1 MTPASPPQP
10 TKACT
15 FDVSCP
21 PGASVDSIF
30 DAAAAIVGTAELFS
44 VQHLGGTNF
53 QLSVTSSS
61 AMSRIVNAGALT
73 IGGTSVPIV
82 PVGPQV
88 TSITCLY
95 LPIYV
100 RNEALAAA
108 LSLYG
113 KVLDIRFGVYQ
124 DHPNLRTGTRYIR
137 MEMKESTPVPNF
149 LRVSG
154 HRATFDYRG
163 LKRVCRRCQQ
173 EGHLKAACNV
183 PYCTRCAAFGHDT
196 VGCAAGCGRCG
207 AAHATVD
214 CTQRRSYSAVAGCGQ
229 GDFPAL
235 TPASQTPKSQDRP
248 PTTPPPPPAATVATQ
263 GSGDTSAPAEPPVTT
278 PSEITPTSQ
287 QSQLASATDADS
299 NASQDA
305 AEAALSNA
313 VETVSVHAHTPPSPG
328 SGEVLVKEEPPPTPE
343 LRPSPLPSWSDI
355 TEDSASS
362 SDDRLIIDEVA
373 CDKDSALP
381 RGRDRR
387 RGTSEELRK
396 TCSRSRSPHGGA
408 EDGKRLM
415 HHVRYIH
422 GLAVKTTTSPL
433 HPLFA
438 RLRVITLNVQ
448 GFRSVTK
455 QIEVLQFART
465 ARCDLLFLQETNFH
479 RQRDVDLFKQRYGVD
494 CFFSYATTRSSGVG
508 VVIFNRSLL
517 RLSACCFDPDGRYI
531 AFDFSLDGTRF
542 RAVGVYAPAQR
553 SQSPAF
559 FKSLDVHLLD
569 ARNCL
574 LLGDFNCVVDS
585 RRDVRGPGYGRT
597 TWNAGELIRLMQN
610 FDLVDCWTLLHG
622 TAFEHTWQRRDS
634 SSRLDRCYTSEFLSH
649 SVTACCAMNFP
660 PSITYISDHR
670 PVLVELHFSSA
681 ASSQRTW
688 RLDTRLLRDKT
699 SRDCLREALRRSL
712 HGAAPDPSTFD
723 RLQESWRVACV
734 AEGRALRRR
743 HAEQLR
749 DTLLRIRIVRRG
761 GAGTPLMR
769 GYLEQLLDR
778 YQRQLRLCT
787 NAATAYHGRVGP
799 SAHPEVLRYAHRT
812 EVRERRV
819 PSVPTLPGAP
829 ATPGQPS
836 VSGFSAHFRA
846 LATAESTA
854 DRTTLLAHPF
864 LRDLPQV
871 PEDLAAHL
879 HEPPNPE
886 ETYGSLS
893 GARLNEQKSA
903 VLWVNRP
910 PDPSSPIPAKTSIT
924 ILGVTYRSSGVS
936 ADMWTRLA
944 RDIGEKVDRAR
955 AYALPLAERRYL
967 AYSVFCGRLWYLA
980 QAALPTSRFI
990 RRVKSAL
997 FSFFWSEKTE
1007 LVTRPV
1013 VCLPRERGGWGF
1025 PCLDIAPTVLHLK
1038 TTLKIL
1044 RDEHGPARSLALYF
1058 VGHSRRDLG
1067 VDSSNV
1073 WKSRT
1078 PQLDV
1083 VETPTARL
1091 TEVLLEPQISATQ
1104 VELGD
1109 SFSWSRFTSSY
1120 LPGHL
1125 RDFEWQRGW
1134 GVLPSGDRLLRWGVS
1149 RTDECPNCGNRET
1162 NVHAVKE
1169 CVVAR
1174 TFWRVIRTSFH
1185 GLGVGLYLLR
1195 GRCPPGVFVR
1205 LLLAA
1210 AEYVLW
1216 RNRCCAVRQARRSR
1230 ALWPL
1235 LWRLR
1240 RELVGHLEEQLF
1252 FLGEQEFLRRWSC
1265 RYLSVRDSRIELRF
1279 RYLDNL

>member
-61 AMSRIVNAGALT
+61 AMSRIGQRR
-73 IGGTSVPIV
+73 
-82 PVGPQV
+82 GPQV

-154 HRATFDYRG
+154 HQATFDYRG

-183 PYCTRCAAFGHDT
+183 PYCTRCAAFGHDA

-207 AAHATVD
+207 AARATVD

-248 PTTPPPPPAATVATQ
+248 PSTPPPPPAATVATQ
-263 GSGDTSAPAEPPVTT
+263 G
-278 PSEITPTSQ
+278 
-287 QSQLASATDADS
+287 SQLASATDADS

-313 VETVSVHAHTPPSPG
+313 VETVSVHAPTPPSPG
-328 SGEVLVKEEPPPTPE
+328 SGEVMVKEEPPTTPE

-408 EDGKRLM
+408 EDGKRVLSSS
-415 HHVRYIH
+415 
-422 GLAVKTTTSPL
+422 GESGSPRST
-433 HPLFA
+433 PA
-438 RLRVITLNVQ
+438 PAAASKRLRKDLTALSDSSCIT
-448 GFRSVTK
+448 VTK

-585 RRDVRGPGYGRT
+585 RREVRGPGYGRT

-622 TAFEHTWQRRDS
+622 TAFEHTWQRRNS
-634 SSRLDRCYTSEFLSH
+634 SSRLNRCYASEILSH

-769 GYLEQLLDR
+769 GYLQQLLDR
-778 YQRQLRLCT
+778 
-787 NAATAYHGRVGP
+787 
-799 SAHPEVLRYAHRT
+799 
-812 EVRERRV
+812 
-819 PSVPTLPGAP
+819 AP

-846 LATAESTA
+846 LATTESTA

-871 PEDLAAHL
+871 PGDLAAHL

-886 ETYGSLS
+886 EVRGLPLPGNGEVKVSAYADDITLYLRDTDDLGAALGIFETYGSLS

-910 PDPSSPIPAKTSIT
+910 PDPSSPIPAKTSVT

-936 ADMWTRLA
+936 ATSGRKWT
-944 RDIGEKVDRAR
+944 
-955 AYALPLAERRYL
+955 RRYL

-1025 PCLDIAPTVLHLK
+1025 PCVDIAPTVLHLK

-1058 VGHSRRDLG
+1058 SPSSPGPCAETPPPDYRRATQLF
-1067 VDSSNV
+1067 
-1073 WKSRT
+1073 KCLEEQA

-1109 SFSWSRFTSSY
+1109 SFSWSRLTSSY

-1125 RDFEWQRGW
+1125 RDFELQRGW
-1134 GVLPSGDRLLRWGVS
+1134 GVLPSGDHLLRWGVS

-1252 FLGEQEFLRRWSC
+1252 FLGEEEFLRRWSC

>member
-1 MTPASPPQP
+1 MTPASPAQP

-44 VQHLGGTNF
+44 VQHLGGSNF
-53 QLSVTSSS
+53 QMSVTSSS

-183 PYCTRCAAFGHDT
+183 PYCARCAAFGHDT

-229 GDFPAL
+229 DDFPAL
-235 TPASQTPKSQDRP
+235 TPASQTPKSQGRP
-248 PTTPPPPPAATVATQ
+248 PTTPTPPPAATAATQ
-263 GSGDTSAPAEPPVTT
+263 GSGDTPAPAEPPVTT
-278 PSEITPTSQ
+278 PSELAPTSQ
-287 QSQLASATDADS
+287 QSKPASATDANS

-313 VETVSVHAHTPPSPG
+313 VHTASVHAPTPTSPG
-328 SGEVLVKEEPPPTPE
+328 SEEVLVKEERPRTPE
-343 LRPSPLPSWSDI
+343 LCPSPLPSWSDI

-362 SDDRLIIDEVA
+362 SDDRLVIDEVA
-373 CDKDSALP
+373 HDKDSALP

-408 EDGKRLM
+408 EDGKRDLSSS
-415 HHVRYIH
+415 
-422 GLAVKTTTSPL
+422 GESGSPGST
-433 HPLFA
+433 PA
-438 RLRVITLNVQ
+438 SAAAPKRLRKDLVALSDS
-448 GFRSVTK
+448 SVTK
-455 QIEVLQFART
+455 QIEVIQFART

-508 VVIFNRSLL
+508 VIIFNRSLL

-531 AFDFSLDGTRF
+531 AFDFFVDGTRF

-569 ARNCL
+569 ARHCL

-597 TWNAGELIRLMQN
+597 TWNAGELIRLMRH

-622 TAFEHTWQRRDS
+622 TAFEHTWQRGNS
-634 SSRLDRCYTSEFLSH
+634 SSRLDRCYISEFLSP

-660 PSITYISDHR
+660 PSTTYISDHR
-670 PVLVELHFSSA
+670 PVLVELRFSSK

-712 HGAAPDPSTFD
+712 HGAAPDPLTFD
-723 RLQESWRVACV
+723 RLQDSWRVACV

-749 DTLLRIRIVRRG
+749 DTSLRIRIVRRG

-769 GYLEQLLDR
+769 GYLQQLLDR

-819 PSVPTLPGAP
+819 PSVPTTPGAP

-846 LATAESTA
+846 LATTESA
-854 DRTTLLAHPF
+854 
-864 LRDLPQV
+864 
-871 PEDLAAHL
+871 
-879 HEPPNPE
+879 
-886 ETYGSLS
+886 
-893 GARLNEQKSA
+893 
-903 VLWVNRP
+903 
-910 PDPSSPIPAKTSIT
+910 
-924 ILGVTYRSSGVS
+924 
-936 ADMWTRLA
+936 
-944 RDIGEKVDRAR
+944 VDRA
-955 AYALPLAERRYL
+955 
-967 AYSVFCGRLWYLA
+967 
-980 QAALPTSRFI
+980 
-990 RRVKSAL
+990 
-997 FSFFWSEKTE
+997 
-1007 LVTRPV
+1007 
-1013 VCLPRERGGWGF
+1013 
-1025 PCLDIAPTVLHLK
+1025 
-1038 TTLKIL
+1038 TL
-1044 RDEHGPARSLALYF
+1044 
-1058 VGHSRRDLG
+1058 
-1067 VDSSNV
+1067 
-1073 WKSRT
+1073 
-1078 PQLDV
+1078 
-1083 VETPTARL
+1083 
-1091 TEVLLEPQISATQ
+1091 
-1104 VELGD
+1104 
-1109 SFSWSRFTSSY
+1109 
-1120 LPGHL
+1120 
-1125 RDFEWQRGW
+1125 
-1134 GVLPSGDRLLRWGVS
+1134 
-1149 RTDECPNCGNRET
+1149 
-1162 NVHAVKE
+1162 
-1169 CVVAR
+1169 
-1174 TFWRVIRTSFH
+1174 
-1185 GLGVGLYLLR
+1185 
-1195 GRCPPGVFVR
+1195 
-1205 LLLAA
+1205 
-1210 AEYVLW
+1210 
-1216 RNRCCAVRQARRSR
+1216 
-1230 ALWPL
+1230 
-1235 LWRLR
+1235 
-1240 RELVGHLEEQLF
+1240 
-1252 FLGEQEFLRRWSC
+1252 
-1265 RYLSVRDSRIELRF
+1265 
-1279 RYLDNL
+1279 

>member
-1 MTPASPPQP
+1 MDQDGDSHGNVDRVVYVVSGAMTPASPPQP

-61 AMSRIVNAGALT
+61 AMSRIVNAGVLT

-287 QSQLASATDADS
+287 QSQLASDTDADS

-343 LRPSPLPSWSDI
+343 LRPSPLPSWSEI

-408 EDGKRLM
+408 EDGKRVLSSS
-415 HHVRYIH
+415 
-422 GLAVKTTTSPL
+422 GESGSPRST
-433 HPLFA
+433 PA
-438 RLRVITLNVQ
+438 PAAASKRLRKDLTALSESSCIT
-448 GFRSVTK
+448 VTK

-542 RAVGVYAPAQR
+542 RAVGVYAPTQR

-610 FDLVDCWTLLHG
+610 FDLVDCWTLL
-622 TAFEHTWQRRDS
+622 
-634 SSRLDRCYTSEFLSH
+634 
-649 SVTACCAMNFP
+649 
-660 PSITYISDHR
+660 
-670 PVLVELHFSSA
+670 
-681 ASSQRTW
+681 
-688 RLDTRLLRDKT
+688 
-699 SRDCLREALRRSL
+699 
-712 HGAAPDPSTFD
+712 DP
-723 RLQESWRVACV
+723 W
-734 AEGRALRRR
+734 
-743 HAEQLR
+743 
-749 DTLLRIRIVRRG
+749 
-761 GAGTPLMR
+761 
-769 GYLEQLLDR
+769 
-778 YQRQLRLCT
+778 
-787 NAATAYHGRVGP
+787 P
-799 SAHPEVLRYAHRT
+799 SA
-812 EVRERRV
+812 
-819 PSVPTLPGAP
+819 
-829 ATPGQPS
+829 
-836 VSGFSAHFRA
+836 
-846 LATAESTA
+846 
-854 DRTTLLAHPF
+854 
-864 LRDLPQV
+864 
-871 PEDLAAHL
+871 
-879 HEPPNPE
+879 
-886 ETYGSLS
+886 
-893 GARLNEQKSA
+893 
-903 VLWVNRP
+903 
-910 PDPSSPIPAKTSIT
+910 
-924 ILGVTYRSSGVS
+924 
-936 ADMWTRLA
+936 
-944 RDIGEKVDRAR
+944 
-955 AYALPLAERRYL
+955 
-967 AYSVFCGRLWYLA
+967 
-980 QAALPTSRFI
+980 AALPTSRFI

-997 FSFFWSEKTE
+997 FSFFWSGKTE
-1007 LVTRPV
+1007 LATRPV

-1044 RDEHGPARSLALYF
+1044 RDVHGPARSLALYF
-1058 VGHSRRDLG
+1058 VGHSRRVLG
-1067 VDSSNV
+1067 VESPSSPGPCAETPPPDYRRAIQLF
-1073 WKSRT
+1073 KRLEEQT

-1109 SFSWSRFTSSY
+1109 SFSWSRFTSCIS
-1120 LPGHL
+1120 
-1125 RDFEWQRGW
+1125 RGTY
-1134 GVLPSGDRLLRWGVS
+1134 GTSNRLLRWGVS

-1265 RYLSVRDSRIELRF
+1265 RYLSVRDSRIKLRF

>member
-1 MTPASPPQP
+1 MTPALPPQP

-163 LKRVCRRCQQ
+163 LKR
-173 EGHLKAACNV
+173 GHLKAACNV

-287 QSQLASATDADS
+287 QSQLASDTDADS
-299 NASQDA
+299 NASQDT

-362 SDDRLIIDEVA
+362 SDDRLIIDEIVA
-373 CDKDSALP
+373 AALP
-381 RGRDRR
+381 RNCEKPAAAVAAHMAVPKTGSEFFPVAANQGPHDPLQHPQRLPSGCGR
-387 RGTSEELRK
+387 T
-396 TCSRSRSPHGGA
+396 SPHCLTA
-408 EDGKRLM
+408 HASL
-415 HHVRYIH
+415 
-422 GLAVKTTTSPL
+422 
-433 HPLFA
+433 
-438 RLRVITLNVQ
+438 ITLNVQ

-864 LRDLPQV
+864 LRDLPQ
-871 PEDLAAHL
+871 
-879 HEPPNPE
+879 
-886 ETYGSLS
+886 
-893 GARLNEQKSA
+893 
-903 VLWVNRP
+903 
-910 PDPSSPIPAKTSIT
+910 
-924 ILGVTYRSSGVS
+924 
-936 ADMWTRLA
+936 
-944 RDIGEKVDRAR
+944 
-955 AYALPLAERRYL
+955 
-967 AYSVFCGRLWYLA
+967 
-980 QAALPTSRFI
+980 
-990 RRVKSAL
+990 
-997 FSFFWSEKTE
+997 TE

-1025 PCLDIAPTVLHLK
+1025 PCLDITPTVLHLK

-1058 VGHSRRDLG
+1058 VGHSCRDLG
-1067 VDSSNV
+1067 VESASSPGPCAETPPPDYRRAIQLF
-1073 WKSRT
+1073 KRLEEQA

-1091 TEVLLEPQISATQ
+1091 TEVLLEPRISATQ

-1109 SFSWSRFTSSY
+1109 SFSWSRLTSSY

>member
-1 MTPASPPQP
+1 MEAAQAGVPDAANTALSITPEQRPRNEAPVMSQP
-10 TKACT
+10 DDGHSICSDGSIGSSTTDINYMEHDDDTGVSWESKTCNIAPSSETIIQSKAIEEGLT
-15 FDVSCP
+15 VVFAPADTETLITSLSSVKLSRALQNSCP
-21 PGASVDSIF
+21 EGIHEVRSNSRLNVIAVDTRNGEATKTLLNLKALCGIPVMSYSPLAGTTVNEIIQDVDKELSNEEITSHLRSNIKVGAVRRLGKSSTVKVTFRGKILPTHVLLGHVRLPVHPFQERPIQCLNCFGFGHKRMACKRPKRAAITRVWQWNCRGYRNKRGALAQYIAGLYKPPDIIALQETGTETPSLSGYKALVPRICQHVAVLAANHVNARMHELSDESIDHVDSIF
-30 DAAAAIVGTAELFS
+30 DAAAAIAGTAELFS

-61 AMSRIVNAGALT
+61 AMSRIVNAGVLT

-82 PVGPQV
+82 PPIRPPGLNSPQV

-235 TPASQTPKSQDRP
+235 TPASHTPKSQGRP
-248 PTTPPPPPAATVATQ
+248 PTTPPSLPAATVATQ

-396 TCSRSRSPHGGA
+396 TCSLSRSPHGGA
-408 EDGKRLM
+408 EDGKR
-415 HHVRYIH
+415 
-422 GLAVKTTTSPL
+422 
-433 HPLFA
+433 
-438 RLRVITLNVQ
+438 

-517 RLSACCFDPDGRYI
+517 RLSARCFDPDGRYI

-712 HGAAPDPSTFD
+712 HGAAP
-723 RLQESWRVACV
+723 
-734 AEGRALRRR
+734 
-743 HAEQLR
+743 
-749 DTLLRIRIVRRG
+749 
-761 GAGTPLMR
+761 
-769 GYLEQLLDR
+769 
-778 YQRQLRLCT
+778 
-787 NAATAYHGRVGP
+787 GP
-799 SAHPEVLRYAHRT
+799 V
-812 EVRERRV
+812 
-819 PSVPTLPGAP
+819 
-829 ATPGQPS
+829 
-836 VSGFSAHFRA
+836 
-846 LATAESTA
+846 
-854 DRTTLLAHPF
+854 
-864 LRDLPQV
+864 DL
-871 PEDLAAHL
+871 
-879 HEPPNPE
+879 
-886 ETYGSLS
+886 
-893 GARLNEQKSA
+893 
-903 VLWVNRP
+903 
-910 PDPSSPIPAKTSIT
+910 
-924 ILGVTYRSSGVS
+924 
-936 ADMWTRLA
+936 
-944 RDIGEKVDRAR
+944 
-955 AYALPLAERRYL
+955 
-967 AYSVFCGRLWYLA
+967 
-980 QAALPTSRFI
+980 
-990 RRVKSAL
+990 
-997 FSFFWSEKTE
+997 
-1007 LVTRPV
+1007 
-1013 VCLPRERGGWGF
+1013 
-1025 PCLDIAPTVLHLK
+1025 
-1038 TTLKIL
+1038 
-1044 RDEHGPARSLALYF
+1044 
-1058 VGHSRRDLG
+1058 
-1067 VDSSNV
+1067 
-1073 WKSRT
+1073 
-1078 PQLDV
+1078 
-1083 VETPTARL
+1083 
-1091 TEVLLEPQISATQ
+1091 
-1104 VELGD
+1104 
-1109 SFSWSRFTSSY
+1109 
-1120 LPGHL
+1120 
-1125 RDFEWQRGW
+1125 
-1134 GVLPSGDRLLRWGVS
+1134 
-1149 RTDECPNCGNRET
+1149 
-1162 NVHAVKE
+1162 
-1169 CVVAR
+1169 
-1174 TFWRVIRTSFH
+1174 
-1185 GLGVGLYLLR
+1185 
-1195 GRCPPGVFVR
+1195 
-1205 LLLAA
+1205 
-1210 AEYVLW
+1210 
-1216 RNRCCAVRQARRSR
+1216 
-1230 ALWPL
+1230 
-1235 LWRLR
+1235 
-1240 RELVGHLEEQLF
+1240 
-1252 FLGEQEFLRRWSC
+1252 
-1265 RYLSVRDSRIELRF
+1265 
-1279 RYLDNL
+1279 

>member
-1 MTPASPPQP
+1 
-10 TKACT
+10 
-15 FDVSCP
+15 
-21 PGASVDSIF
+21 
-30 DAAAAIVGTAELFS
+30 
-44 VQHLGGTNF
+44 
-53 QLSVTSSS
+53 
-61 AMSRIVNAGALT
+61 
-73 IGGTSVPIV
+73 
-82 PVGPQV
+82 
-88 TSITCLY
+88 
-95 LPIYV
+95 
-100 RNEALAAA
+100 
-108 LSLYG
+108 
-113 KVLDIRFGVYQ
+113 
-124 DHPNLRTGTRYIR
+124 
-137 MEMKESTPVPNF
+137 MEIKESTPVPNF

-163 LKRVCRRCQQ
+163 LKR

-214 CTQRRSYSAVAGCGQ
+214 CTQRRSDSAVAGCGQ
-229 GDFPAL
+229 GDFQAL
-235 TPASQTPKSQDRP
+235 TPASQTPRSQDRP
-248 PTTPPPPPAATVATQ
+248 PSTPPPPPAATVATQ

-313 VETVSVHAHTPPSPG
+313 VET
-328 SGEVLVKEEPPPTPE
+328 
-343 LRPSPLPSWSDI
+343 
-355 TEDSASS
+355 
-362 SDDRLIIDEVA
+362 
-373 CDKDSALP
+373 
-381 RGRDRR
+381 
-387 RGTSEELRK
+387 
-396 TCSRSRSPHGGA
+396 
-408 EDGKRLM
+408 
-415 HHVRYIH
+415 
-422 GLAVKTTTSPL
+422 
-433 HPLFA
+433 
-438 RLRVITLNVQ
+438 

-465 ARCDLLFLQETNFH
+465 TRCDLLFLQETNFH

-517 RLSACCFDPDGRYI
+517 RLSACCFDPDGRAWTSI
-531 AFDFSLDGTRF
+531 CSTLATACSSAT
-542 RAVGVYAPAQR
+542 
-553 SQSPAF
+553 
-559 FKSLDVHLLD
+559 
-569 ARNCL
+569 
-574 LLGDFNCVVDS
+574 FNCVVDS

-649 SVTACCAMNFP
+649 SVTASCAMNFP
-660 PSITYISDHR
+660 PSITYISDHC

-787 NAATAYHGRVGP
+787 KAATAYHGRVGP

-819 PSVPTLPGAP
+819 PSVPTLPGTP
-829 ATPGQPS
+829 ATPGQP
-836 VSGFSAHFRA
+836 A
-846 LATAESTA
+846 
-854 DRTTLLAHPF
+854 P
-864 LRDLPQV
+864 PQDHA
-871 PEDLAAHL
+871 EDLARR
-879 HEPPNPE
+879 
-886 ETYGSLS
+886 
-893 GARLNEQKSA
+893 ARTSPIPRALLRGTLLPRLGVES
-903 VLWVNRP
+903 
-910 PDPSSPIPAKTSIT
+910 PSSPGPCAETPPPD
-924 ILGVTYRSSGVS
+924 YRR
-936 ADMWTRLA
+936 AIQLFKRL
-944 RDIGEKVDRAR
+944 E
-955 AYALPLAERRYL
+955 E
-967 AYSVFCGRLWYLA
+967 
-980 QAALPTSRFI
+980 QA
-990 RRVKSAL
+990 
-997 FSFFWSEKTE
+997 
-1007 LVTRPV
+1007 
-1013 VCLPRERGGWGF
+1013 
-1025 PCLDIAPTVLHLK
+1025 
-1038 TTLKIL
+1038 
-1044 RDEHGPARSLALYF
+1044 
-1058 VGHSRRDLG
+1058 
-1067 VDSSNV
+1067 
-1073 WKSRT
+1073 

-1091 TEVLLEPQISATQ
+1091 TEVLLEPQISPTQ

-1109 SFSWSRFTSSY
+1109 SFPWSRLTSSY

-1162 NVHAVKE
+1162 NVHAVKK

-1185 GLGVGLYLLR
+1185 GLGVGLFLLR

-1205 LLLAA
+1205 FLLAA

>member
-30 DAAAAIVGTAELFS
+30 DAAAAIVGTDHRRNKRPHRPGRPAGDVHYVPVPTDLCEKRSPRRRPLALREGSGYSLRRLPRSPQPSDRHPLHSNGNERVYPGAEL
-44 VQHLGGTNF
+44 
-53 QLSVTSSS
+53 
-61 AMSRIVNAGALT
+61 
-73 IGGTSVPIV
+73 
-82 PVGPQV
+82 
-88 TSITCLY
+88 
-95 LPIYV
+95 
-100 RNEALAAA
+100 
-108 LSLYG
+108 
-113 KVLDIRFGVYQ
+113 
-124 DHPNLRTGTRYIR
+124 
-137 MEMKESTPVPNF
+137 
-149 LRVSG
+149 
-154 HRATFDYRG
+154 
-163 LKRVCRRCQQ
+163 
-173 EGHLKAACNV
+173 
-183 PYCTRCAAFGHDT
+183 
-196 VGCAAGCGRCG
+196 
-207 AAHATVD
+207 
-214 CTQRRSYSAVAGCGQ
+214 
-229 GDFPAL
+229 
-235 TPASQTPKSQDRP
+235 P
-248 PTTPPPPPAATVATQ
+248 PL
-263 GSGDTSAPAEPPVTT
+263 TT

-313 VETVSVHAHTPPSPG
+313 VETVSVHAHTPASPG

-408 EDGKRLM
+408 GDGKR
-415 HHVRYIH
+415 
-422 GLAVKTTTSPL
+422 
-433 HPLFA
+433 
-438 RLRVITLNVQ
+438 
-448 GFRSVTK
+448 GFHSVTK

-559 FKSLDVHLLD
+559 FKSMDLHLLD

-699 SRDCLREALRRSL
+699 T
-712 HGAAPDPSTFD
+712 APDPSTFD

-787 NAATAYHGRVGP
+787 IAATCC
-799 SAHPEVLRYAHRT
+799 
-812 EVRERRV
+812 
-819 PSVPTLPGAP
+819 
-829 ATPGQPS
+829 ATPTEPKCGSDESLQCQHCQARQQHQVNRRSP
-836 VSGFSAHFRA
+836 VSAY
-846 LATAESTA
+846 A
-854 DRTTLLAHPF
+854 DDITLY
-864 LRDLPQV
+864 LRDTD
-871 PEDLAAHL
+871 DLGAAL
-879 HEPPNPE
+879 RIF

-910 PDPSSPIPAKTSIT
+910 PDPSSPIPAKTSVT

-990 RRVKSAL
+990 RR
-997 FSFFWSEKTE
+997 
-1007 LVTRPV
+1007 
-1013 VCLPRERGGWGF
+1013 RGRWGF

-1067 VDSSNV
+1067 VESPSSPGPCAETPPPDYRRAIQLF
-1073 WKSRT
+1073 KRLEEQT

-1134 GVLPSGDRLLRWGVS
+1134 GVLPSGDRLLRMAC
-1149 RTDECPNCGNRET
+1149 R
-1162 NVHAVKE
+1162 
-1169 CVVAR
+1169 AR
-1174 TFWRVIRTSFH
+1174 TSAQTAGTAKRTCT
-1185 GLGVGLYLLR
+1185 R
-1195 GRCPPGVFVR
+1195 
-1205 LLLAA
+1205 
-1210 AEYVLW
+1210 
-1216 RNRCCAVRQARRSR
+1216 
-1230 ALWPL
+1230 
-1235 LWRLR
+1235 
-1240 RELVGHLEEQLF
+1240 
-1252 FLGEQEFLRRWSC
+1252 
-1265 RYLSVRDSRIELRF
+1265 
-1279 RYLDNL
+1279 

>member
-1 MTPASPPQP
+1 MGMDEKLIASTVPK
-10 TKACT
+10 TL
-15 FDVSCP
+15 
-21 PGASVDSIF
+21 I
-30 DAAAAIVGTAELFS
+30 L
-44 VQHLGGTNF
+44 HLGGTNF

-61 AMSRIVNAGALT
+61 AMSRIVNAGVLGCYVALFGLPGDLEEGSDVNDQSERRLDVDRTKQNQHPFSICCVVDVTSFSLVSWESKKRNIAPLT

-88 TSITCLY
+88 TFITCLY

-287 QSQLASATDADS
+287 QSQLASDTDADS
-299 NASQDA
+299 TASQDA

-362 SDDRLIIDEVA
+362 SDDRLIID
-373 CDKDSALP
+373 K
-381 RGRDRR
+381 
-387 RGTSEELRK
+387 
-396 TCSRSRSPHGGA
+396 
-408 EDGKRLM
+408 LM

-622 TAFEHTWQRRDS
+622 TAFEHTW
-634 SSRLDRCYTSEFLSH
+634 
-649 SVTACCAMNFP
+649 
-660 PSITYISDHR
+660 
-670 PVLVELHFSSA
+670 
-681 ASSQRTW
+681 
-688 RLDTRLLRDKT
+688 
-699 SRDCLREALRRSL
+699 
-712 HGAAPDPSTFD
+712 
-723 RLQESWRVACV
+723 
-734 AEGRALRRR
+734 
-743 HAEQLR
+743 
-749 DTLLRIRIVRRG
+749 
-761 GAGTPLMR
+761 
-769 GYLEQLLDR
+769 
-778 YQRQLRLCT
+778 
-787 NAATAYHGRVGP
+787 
-799 SAHPEVLRYAHRT
+799 
-812 EVRERRV
+812 
-819 PSVPTLPGAP
+819 
-829 ATPGQPS
+829 
-836 VSGFSAHFRA
+836 
-846 LATAESTA
+846 
-854 DRTTLLAHPF
+854 
-864 LRDLPQV
+864 
-871 PEDLAAHL
+871 
-879 HEPPNPE
+879 
-886 ETYGSLS
+886 
-893 GARLNEQKSA
+893 
-903 VLWVNRP
+903 
-910 PDPSSPIPAKTSIT
+910 
-924 ILGVTYRSSGVS
+924 
-936 ADMWTRLA
+936 
-944 RDIGEKVDRAR
+944 
-955 AYALPLAERRYL
+955 
-967 AYSVFCGRLWYLA
+967 
-980 QAALPTSRFI
+980 
-990 RRVKSAL
+990 
-997 FSFFWSEKTE
+997 
-1007 LVTRPV
+1007 
-1013 VCLPRERGGWGF
+1013 
-1025 PCLDIAPTVLHLK
+1025 
-1038 TTLKIL
+1038 
-1044 RDEHGPARSLALYF
+1044 
-1058 VGHSRRDLG
+1058 
-1067 VDSSNV
+1067 
-1073 WKSRT
+1073 
-1078 PQLDV
+1078 
-1083 VETPTARL
+1083 
-1091 TEVLLEPQISATQ
+1091 
-1104 VELGD
+1104 
-1109 SFSWSRFTSSY
+1109 
-1120 LPGHL
+1120 
-1125 RDFEWQRGW
+1125 
-1134 GVLPSGDRLLRWGVS
+1134 
-1149 RTDECPNCGNRET
+1149 
-1162 NVHAVKE
+1162 
-1169 CVVAR
+1169 
-1174 TFWRVIRTSFH
+1174 
-1185 GLGVGLYLLR
+1185 
-1195 GRCPPGVFVR
+1195 
-1205 LLLAA
+1205 
-1210 AEYVLW
+1210 
-1216 RNRCCAVRQARRSR
+1216 
-1230 ALWPL
+1230 
-1235 LWRLR
+1235 
-1240 RELVGHLEEQLF
+1240 
-1252 FLGEQEFLRRWSC
+1252 
-1265 RYLSVRDSRIELRF
+1265 
-1279 RYLDNL
+1279 